1 MHKITAIVGRNG
13 SGKTLY
19 VEKLRRDMASDKLRY
34 IAFSDSYGPAV
45 DKAYYL
51 QLRWNQ
57 HDIDPET
64 PNVRELLERAYNIA
78 GEDTPERRELQRH
91 LYELFHMEPLLDKY
105 VITLSSGELR
115 KFQLTKTLFA
125 NPKLLIMENPFIGL
139 DAETRDQLKDLLK
152 LLVAEHDI
160 DIMLVLSKTDDIPD
174 SVSEVIEIRD
184 AHVME
189 PCTKEQYDFRQV
201 NIPEHV
207 LSKDEMDAILD
218 LPYKDNDYHTDEVIN
233 MRNVSI
239 RYGDRTILKTS
250 TGRCITENGGHCQ
263 DRTGA
268 ESLPYS
274 PWYVRTTRRATPVTS
289 PSSTIS
295 VVRERVSGT
304 SRSTSATC
312 RPRCTAPIC
321 VTSPP

>member
-1 MHKITAIVGRNG
+1 MSKITAIVGRNG

-19 VEKLRRDMASDKLRY
+19 IEKLRRDIASDRLRY
-34 IAFSDSYGPAV
+34 IAFSDSYGPLV

-64 PNVRELLERAYNIA
+64 PNVGDLLEKAYKLA

-125 NPKLLIMENPFIGL
+125 NPQLLIMENPFIGL

-152 LLVAEHDI
+152 LLVAEHNI
-160 DIMLVLSKTDDIPD
+160 NIMLVLSKTDDIPD

-184 AHVME
+184 THVME

-201 NIPEHV
+201 NYRTRTMTTIQTR
-207 LSKDEMDAILD
+207 SSICIMS
-218 LPYKDNDYHTDEVIN
+218 
-233 MRNVSI
+233 VSAME
-239 RYGDRTILKTS
+239 TV
-250 TGRCITENGGHCQ
+250 
-263 DRTGA
+263 
-268 ESLPYS
+268 PF
-274 PWYVRTTRRATPVTS
+274 
-289 PSSTIS
+289 
-295 VVRERVSGT
+295 
-304 SRSTSATC
+304 
-312 RPRCTAPIC
+312 
-321 VTSPP
+321 